1 MIMCSHTSVSTV
13 LQGSSLLMQRQLHQ
27 DDPPQ
32 CSRQDGDLGAPYS
45 CADLSGAISN
55 GTKIHGIGALYADK
69 KTTRRTKVKKGTEK
83 CIFQWTSVFGGWEN
97 VFEDV
102 NVKDLDSK
110 RKGGIK
116 GIEGRLVS

>member
-1 MIMCSHTSVSTV
+1 MTLLNVPAKTV
-13 LQGSSLLMQRQLHQ
+13 TWELPIVAQICPGQF
-27 DDPPQ
+27 
-32 CSRQDGDLGAPYS
+32 
-45 CADLSGAISN
+45 SN